1 MAAATTVKTVFGS
14 GVPLVD
20 FVHETTEKLAALA
33 GCDEEESL
41 NAAIAVREA
50 VINAVA
56 HGNKKD
62 PARRVEVH
70 FKVRP
75 GKVEVRV
82 RDEGEGFDPASTPDP
97 TAGDNRLKTTGRGLL
112 LIRAFVDDVAFRYRE
127 GRGMELALVKRHR
140 GRKPA
145 ALTHAASA

>member
-1 MAAATTVKTVFGS
+1 MAAATTVKIVFGS

-97 TAGDNRLKTTGRGLL
+97 TAGDNRLKTTGR
-112 LIRAFVDDVAFRYRE
+112 AFVDDVAFRYRE